1 MSYHFTPTRMTIAK
15 MKITASIGE
24 DLKKLEP
31 LYFEGGEKN
40 VKKNG
45 GLIVSPK
52 VKYSYHM
59 TQ

>member
-1 MSYHFTPTRMTIAK
+1 MTIAK
-15 MKITASIGE
+15 KKITASIGE

-59 TQ
+59 NQ